1 MLNVEVARQ
10 KGKPEREESARLDGG
25 IVVLALCTEILS
37 SLRQNPFLDSFAG
50 ASAKHLVPP
59 PIMVD
64 LEEIMETP

>member
-37 SLRQNPFLDSFAG
+37 SH
-50 ASAKHLVPP
+50 SAEPVS
-59 PIMVD
+59 
-64 LEEIMETP
+64 